1 MWPYTQKLLGSHIIF
16 PKLWYHTD
24 RLLSY
29 SGEKRQLYML
39 RGNLCFTATSHMP
52 DFFLKKAFQN
62 QEMVIWLRKL
72 CQWMGEKGRKEGGG
86 ILTQEMDPS
95 MQQVE

>member
-1 MWPYTQKLLGSHIIF
+1 
-16 PKLWYHTD
+16 
-24 RLLSY
+24 
-29 SGEKRQLYML
+29 ML

-52 DFFLKKAFQN
+52 EHFFFLKAFQN
-62 QEMVIWLRKL
+62 QEMVMWLRKL

-86 ILTQEMDPS
+86 ILIQEMGPS